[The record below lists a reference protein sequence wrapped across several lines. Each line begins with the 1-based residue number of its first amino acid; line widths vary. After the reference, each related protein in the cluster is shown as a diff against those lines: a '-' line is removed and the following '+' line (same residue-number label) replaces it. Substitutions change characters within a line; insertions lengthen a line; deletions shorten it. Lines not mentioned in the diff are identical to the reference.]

1 MVLKGKISFDKKNL
15 PPYIF
20 FYNVALITFLIAW
33 LALCLPLM
41 AVIGIIYG
49 EAIITYIT
57 MIVSFSIFAVGML
70 IFVVLASRLRKR
82 LVDEKCAEIEKEF
95 EDMPLEQ
102 ATQILKDKGVINESG
117 FILKEDIF
125 GNKVVPF
132 DRMQFLFYAY
142 ASLSEI
148 CYCIALA
155 EKDDNKLQAIY
166 SLDGALYNFL
176 NKYGFDI
183 NYKEWDK
190 KAFSWI
196 AKEKRLLCKVILGY
210 RI

>member
-41 AVIGIIYG
+41 AGFWNFFGGGKKKKINIIINFFLFFVG
-49 EAIITYIT
+49 
-57 MIVSFSIFAVGML
+57 VFIF
-70 IFVVLASRLRKR
+70 FFLASRLRKR

-148 CYCIALA
+148 CFCIALA

>member
-57 MIVSFSIFAVGML
+57 L

-82 LVDEKCAEIEKEF
+82 LVDEKCAEIEKLF
-95 EDMPLEQ
+95 VDMPIEQ

-148 CYCIALA
+148 CFCIALA

-196 AKEKRLLCKVILGY
+196 AKEKRLLCKAILGY